1 MTAGWDSFDRPSQRE
16 TAMLSEVLDSLRTQL
31 GDSAIPSESD
41 AADGIEE
48 LISAAVS
55 ELHRLNPVGSPAVGG
70 IAPVLGSGVLQE
82 LLRRRREKPSAASED
97 VAPQF
102 DQRR

>member
-1 MTAGWDSFDRPSQRE
+1 MTPRWDSSFDHPTRRD
-16 TAMLSEVLDSLRTQL
+16 TAMLSEVLDTLRAQL
-31 GDSAIPSESD
+31 TEPDEGTSASPD
-41 AADGIEE
+41 IEE

-55 ELHRLNPVGSPAVGG
+55 ELHRLSPGGLRSVGG

-82 LLRRRREKPSAASED
+82 LLRRRRENLSGASED
-97 VAPQF
+97 VAPVF

>member
-1 MTAGWDSFDRPSQRE
+1 MTARWDSFDRPSHRE
-16 TAMLSEVLDSLRTQL
+16 TAMLAEVLQTLRTQL
-31 GDSAIPSESD
+31 SETEGDGETPA
-41 AADGIEE
+41 GVEE

-55 ELHRLNPVGSPAVGG
+55 ELHRLNPAGTSAGGG

-82 LLRRRREKPSAASED
+82 ILRRRREKLPAASED
-97 VAPQF
+97 VAPHF

>member
-1 MTAGWDSFDRPSQRE
+1 MMPRWDSSFEPPSRRD
-16 TAMLSEVLDSLRTQL
+16 TALLSEVLDNLRAQL
-31 GDSAIPSESD
+31 TEPENGGDACP
-41 AADGIEE
+41 GLEE

-55 ELHRLNPVGSPAVGG
+55 ELHRLSPAGPPAVGG

-82 LLRRRREKPSAASED
+82 LLRRRRENPTAASDD
-97 VAPQF
+97 VTPVF